1 MLVHYKHLNEA
12 AIRPDKAH
20 PTDAGLD
27 LYASEPVKIEG
38 FGVVPTGL
46 SIRIPQ
52 DHMGLVCSRSGL
64 AASGVFVLNAPGIID
79 YGYHGE
85 VKVVIGTLSKFPV
98 WINVGD
104 KIAQLLIMPV
114 EKVNL
119 LRGDSMIWESSLRK
133 ENGFGSSGDRHGNH
147 RGWLG

>member
-1 MLVHYKHLNEA
+1 MLVHYKHLNKA

-27 LYASEPVKIEG
+27 LYASEPVKIDG
-38 FGVVPTGL
+38 WGTVPTGL
-46 SIRIPQ
+46 SIRVPQ

-64 AASGVFVLNAPGIID
+64 ASGGLFVLNAPGIID

-85 VKVVIGTLSKFPV
+85 VKVILGTLSNQTV

-104 KIAQLLIMPV
+104 KIAQLIVLPI

-119 LRGDSMIWESSLRK
+119 LRGDGMVWENTLRGDD
-133 ENGFGSSGDRHGNH
+133 GFGSSGDRYGNH